1 MTVMIVDDSKTIIK
15 VLNSLLKNKVNENL
29 KIIEC
34 SSGEEALEKFKTE
47 DINIDLILLDV
58 VMNGMDGYETC
69 QNLKS
74 NPETEDIAIMF
85 LTSKNEEKDIIKG
98 FEVGGVDYIFKPF
111 REAEFIARVQM
122 QLKLIEFK
130 KQEFENI
137 QSEVL
142 LKVGE
147 IGESRS
153 KETANHVKRVAEYSY
168 VLAKLYGLSE
178 REAKILSSA
187 SPMHDIGKVSTPDA
201 ILNKSSSLT
210 SDEFKKMQEHTIAG
224 YELFKNSKGEI
235 LKAASIVAY
244 EHHEKFN
251 GRGYP
256 RGLKGED
263 IHIFG
268 RMTALVD
275 VFDALGS
282 DRVYKKAWE
291 DERIIKLFIEEK
303 GEHFDPILVDLFLEN
318 ISKFQKIRD
327 KLNDNVKVI
336 NKDDKKIKK
345 DKKKDKKEKK
355 KQKKKD
361 KNKDK

>member
-15 VLNSLLKNKVNENL
+15 VLNSLLKNKVNKDLE
-29 KIIEC
+29 IVEC

-47 DINIDLILLDV
+47 NITIDLILLDV

-74 NPETEDIAIMF
+74 NPETEDIAIIF

-168 VLAKLYGLSE
+168 ILAKLYGLGE
-178 REAKILSSA
+178 RESKILYSA

-210 SDEFKKMQEHTIAG
+210 NEEFTQMQEHTIAG
-224 YELFKNSKGEI
+224 YELFKDSKGEI
-235 LKAASIVAY
+235 LKAASIVAH
-244 EHHEKFN
+244 EHHEKYN

-256 RGLKGED
+256 RGINGEN

-268 RMTALVD
+268 RITALVD

-303 GEHFDPILVDLFLEN
+303 GEHFDPNLVDLFLEN
-318 ISKFQKIRD
+318 INKFQRIRD
-327 KLNDNVKVI
+327 KLNDNINVI
-336 NKDDKKIKK
+336 DKDEKKTKK
-345 DKKKDKKEKK
+345 DKKKKKKKDKK
-355 KQKKKD
+355 QKKD

>member
-1 MTVMIVDDSKTIIK
+1 MTIMIIDDSKTIIR
-15 VLNSLLKNKVNENL
+15 VLNSLLKNKVNKDLN
-29 KIIEC
+29 IVEC
-34 SSGEEALEKFKTE
+34 NSGEEALEKFKN
-47 DINIDLILLDV
+47 DNINIDLILLDV

-69 QNLKS
+69 ENLKS
-74 NPETEDIAIMF
+74 NPKTEDIAIMF

-111 REAEFIARVQM
+111 REAEFIARVQL

-168 VLAKLYGLSE
+168 LLAKLYGLE
-178 REAKILSSA
+178 EKEAKILYNA
-187 SPMHDIGKVSTPDA
+187 SPMHDIGKVSIPDS
-201 ILNKSSSLT
+201 ILNKPSSLT
-210 SDEFKKMQEHTIAG
+210 NDEYKIMQGHTTAG
-224 YELFKNSKGEI
+224 YELFKDSKGEI
-235 LKAASIVAY
+235 LKAASIVAH

-251 GRGYP
+251 GKGYP
-256 RGLKGED
+256 RGIQGEE

-268 RMTALVD
+268 RITALVD

-282 DRVYKKAWE
+282 DRVYKEAWKFKK
-291 DERIIKLFIEEK
+291 IMKLFKEER
-303 GEHFDPILVDLFLEN
+303 GEHFDPKLVDLFLEN
-318 ISKFQKIRD
+318 SDKFKEIRNN
-327 KLNDNVKVI
+327 L
-336 NKDDKKIKK
+336 K
-345 DKKKDKKEKK
+345 DKRKK
-355 KQKKKD
+355 
-361 KNKDK
+361 

>member
-1 MTVMIVDDSKTIIK
+1 MTIMIIDDSKTIIR
-15 VLNSLLKNKVNENL
+15 VLNSLLKNKVNKDLN
-29 KIIEC
+29 IVEC
-34 SSGEEALEKFKTE
+34 SSGEEALEKFKN
-47 DINIDLILLDV
+47 DNINIDLILLDV

-69 QNLKS
+69 ENLKS
-74 NPETEDIAIMF
+74 NPKTEDITIMF

-111 REAEFIARVQM
+111 REAEFIARVQL

-168 VLAKLYGLSE
+168 LLAKLYGLE
-178 REAKILSSA
+178 EKEAKILYNA
-187 SPMHDIGKVSTPDA
+187 SPMHDIGKVSIPDS
-201 ILNKSSSLT
+201 ILNKPSSLT
-210 SDEFKKMQEHTIAG
+210 NDEYKIMQDHATAG
-224 YELFKNSKGEI
+224 YELFKDSKGEI
-235 LKAASIVAY
+235 LKAASIVAH

-251 GRGYP
+251 GKGYP
-256 RGLKGED
+256 RGIQGEE

-268 RMTALVD
+268 RITALVD

-282 DRVYKKAWE
+282 DRVYKEAWKFKK
-291 DERIIKLFIEEK
+291 IMKLFKEER
-303 GEHFDPILVDLFLEN
+303 GEHFDPKLVDLFLEN
-318 ISKFQKIRD
+318 SDKFKEIRNN
-327 KLNDNVKVI
+327 L
-336 NKDDKKIKK
+336 K
-345 DKKKDKKEKK
+345 DKRKI
-355 KQKKKD
+355 
-361 KNKDK
+361 

>member
-1 MTVMIVDDSKTIIK
+1 MTIMIIDDSKTIIR
-15 VLNSLLKNKVNENL
+15 VLNSLLKNKVNKDLN
-29 KIIEC
+29 IVEC
-34 SSGEEALEKFKTE
+34 SSGEEALEKFKN
-47 DINIDLILLDV
+47 DNINIDLILLDV

-69 QNLKS
+69 ENLKS
-74 NPETEDIAIMF
+74 NPKTEDIAIMF

-111 REAEFIARVQM
+111 REAEFIARVQL

-168 VLAKLYGLSE
+168 LLAKLYGLE
-178 REAKILSSA
+178 EKEAKILYNA
-187 SPMHDIGKVSTPDA
+187 SPMHDIGKVSIPDS
-201 ILNKSSSLT
+201 ILNKPSSLT
-210 SDEFKKMQEHTIAG
+210 NDEYKIMQDHATAG
-224 YELFKNSKGEI
+224 YELFKDSKGEI
-235 LKAASIVAY
+235 LKAASIVAH

-251 GRGYP
+251 GKGYP
-256 RGLKGED
+256 RGIQGEE

-268 RMTALVD
+268 RITALVD

-282 DRVYKKAWE
+282 DRVYKEAWKFKK
-291 DERIIKLFIEEK
+291 IMKLFKEER
-303 GEHFDPILVDLFLEN
+303 GEHFDPKLVDLFLEN
-318 ISKFQKIRD
+318 SDKFKEIRNN
-327 KLNDNVKVI
+327 L
-336 NKDDKKIKK
+336 K
-345 DKKKDKKEKK
+345 DKRKI
-355 KQKKKD
+355 
-361 KNKDK
+361 